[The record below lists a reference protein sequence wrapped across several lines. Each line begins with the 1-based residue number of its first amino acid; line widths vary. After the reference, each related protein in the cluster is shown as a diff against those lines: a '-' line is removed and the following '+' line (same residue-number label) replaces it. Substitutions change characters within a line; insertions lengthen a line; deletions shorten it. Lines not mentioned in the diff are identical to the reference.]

1 MQKDATAASVISDAA
16 TALGLDPGRMYVLAE
31 VKECGGEEWV
41 LEAGDLPAQRFLLWP
56 RKAQEQH
63 PQSLGFYFL
72 LQVELIAH
80 CLLCCQTG
88 CRVKSPSSVTIACY
102 FVLFQEAV
110 SGEKIVNLNVY
121 FFLYP
126 FLFRRG
132 IMTALSIMSTSHL

>member
-1 MQKDATAASVISDAA
+1 MNCFNPVPKSNLVITFIYYIRVQKDATAASVISDAA

-72 LQVELIAH
+72 LQVELIAAH
-80 CLLCCQTG
+80 CSQT
-88 CRVKSPSSVTIACY
+88 KWISTP
-102 FVLFQEAV
+102 
-110 SGEKIVNLNVY
+110 EKKI
-121 FFLYP
+121 
-126 FLFRRG
+126 RQ
-132 IMTALSIMSTSHL
+132 LS

>member
-31 VKECGGEEWV
+31 VKESGGEEWV

-72 LQVELIAH
+72 LQVKLTAH
-80 CLLCCQTG
+80 SSPCSQTG
-88 CRVKSPSSVTIACY
+88 CGVPRK
-102 FVLFQEAV
+102 VLPL
-110 SGEKIVNLNVY
+110 SDYCIVFLLLH
-121 FFLYP
+121 FF
-126 FLFRRG
+126 
-132 IMTALSIMSTSHL
+132 SIFSKK